1 MVQIMK
7 IFYLTNGDSVH
18 DERFLRKMIEQDY
31 EIYLISYSMVN
42 EPLQIP
48 GIKKVIHKRMVPSF
62 VPFSIYFNYFPFGF
76 LHLKYLLWKN
86 KPDILHAGWVQH
98 YGFISALSGYH
109 PLVIIP
115 WGSDIL
121 VEPHKSTIHRLL
133 TKYSLRQADMISCD
147 ADFVKDEIIDISG
160 YPEEKI
166 VVFPQGIDQ
175 KKFNTD
181 ADGSGIR
188 KQLGWEDKKILIM
201 ARSFKPVYGI
211 EYFLEAM
218 VEVAKRIPEV
228 RVLLCGDGHLRDKF
242 TDFVKKN
249 SLEEYIHF
257 AGNVPNDDLAKY
269 FNAADVYVSSS
280 LSDGTSL
287 ALLESMACGLPGVVT
302 DVPAIM
308 EWITDGMNGFIVPR
322 KDSQVLAEK
331 LIEMLENEGLR
342 RKFSERNVEIAK
354 KRANWDDNFMKLVD
368 IYEKLCP
375 GKA

>member
-1 MVQIMK
+1 MVQFMK
-7 IFYLTNGDSVH
+7 IFYLTNGESVH
-18 DERFLRKMIEQDY
+18 DERFLHKMIDMGY
-31 EIYLISYSMVN
+31 EIYVISYSMVKR
-42 EPLQIP
+42 PLNIP
-48 GIKKVIHKRMVPSF
+48 GIEKIIHKRMVPSF

-76 LHLKYLLWKN
+76 LHLKYLLWKY

-109 PLVIIP
+109 PLVVIP

-121 VEPHKSTIHRLL
+121 VEPHKSIIHRLL
-133 TKYSLRQADMISCD
+133 TKYSLKHADMISCD
-147 ADFVKDEIIDISG
+147 AEFVKKEIINISG
-160 YPEEKI
+160 YPEERI

-188 KQLGWEDKKILIM
+188 KHLGWEDNKILIM

-218 VEVAKRIPEV
+218 VEVTKRIPDV
-228 RVLLCGDGHLRDKF
+228 RVLLCGDGPLKDKF

-257 AGNVPNDDLAKY
+257 TGNVPNDDLAKY

-287 ALLESMACGLPGVVT
+287 ALLESMACGLPSVVT

-308 EWITDGMNGFIVPR
+308 EWVTNSTNGFIVPR
-322 KDSQVLAEK
+322 KDSRVMAEK
-331 LIEMLENEGLR
+331 LIEILKNDDLR